1 MGARKTVEGAVK
13 AHPDVIDCL
22 VVGVDD
28 EKFGQRVTGVASL
41 RAGSDVDG
49 ELLRKFTRSKLAGY
63 KVPKQLFVV
72 DEVRRAAN
80 GKADYKWAR
89 KAVEEA
95 LAQR

>member
-1 MGARKTVEGAVK
+1 
-13 AHPDVIDCL
+13 VIDCL

-41 RAGSDVDG
+41 RPGSDTDA
-49 ELLRKFTRSKLAGY
+49 EALRRYTHTKLAGY

-80 GKADYKWAR
+80 GKADYRWAR
-89 KAVEEA
+89 KTVEEA
-95 LAQR
+95 LGRR

>member
-1 MGARKTVEGAVK
+1 VK
-13 AHPDVIDCL
+13 KHPDVVDCL

-41 RAGSDVDG
+41 QPGSDADG
-49 ELLRKFTRSKLAGY
+49 ESLREFTRSMLAGF

-72 DEVRRAAN
+72 DEVRRAPN
-80 GKADYKWAR
+80 GKADYTWAR

-95 LAQR
+95 LTSAAE